1 MSEKEKERWMLAG
14 EILVA
19 VGAAITGHFAGKK

>member
-19 VGAAITGHFAGKK
+19 VGTAIAGHFLSKK